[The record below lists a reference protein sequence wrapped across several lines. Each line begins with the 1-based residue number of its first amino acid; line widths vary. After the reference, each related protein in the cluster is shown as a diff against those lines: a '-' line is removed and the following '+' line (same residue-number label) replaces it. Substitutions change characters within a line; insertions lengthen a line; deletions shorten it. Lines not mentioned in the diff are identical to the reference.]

1 MGRCFNRHRPFQFL
15 YTNKSRILLSSVI
28 LNPGAGKAL
37 RLEGRMPKHKQMPG
51 MTYQVI
57 SQNESQ
63 AILEYTY
70 LCPYCMRKSTV
81 RSTAYSTD
89 YERLETGGF
98 YDVLNCSECGKTA
111 DVRFWRTMKI
121 G

>member
-1 MGRCFNRHRPFQFL
+1 MQKN
-15 YTNKSRILLSSVI
+15 
-28 LNPGAGKAL
+28 
-37 RLEGRMPKHKQMPG
+37 KQMPG

-81 RSTAYSTD
+81 RSSVFPAD

-98 YDVLNCSECGKTA
+98 YDALACSECGKIA

-121 G
+121 D

>member
-1 MGRCFNRHRPFQFL
+1 
-15 YTNKSRILLSSVI
+15 
-28 LNPGAGKAL
+28 
-37 RLEGRMPKHKQMPG
+37 MPKNKQMPG

-81 RSTAYSTD
+81 RSSVYPAD

-98 YDVLNCSECGKTA
+98 YDALDCSECGRTA
-111 DVRFWRTMKI
+111 DVRFWRMNTAAWN
-121 G
+121 